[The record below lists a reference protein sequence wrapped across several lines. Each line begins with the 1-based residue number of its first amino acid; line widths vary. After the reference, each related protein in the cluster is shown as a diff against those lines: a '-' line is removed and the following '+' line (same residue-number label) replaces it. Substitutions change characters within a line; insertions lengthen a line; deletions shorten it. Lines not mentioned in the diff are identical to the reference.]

1 MSQEPEFVLPDFGCL
16 TRGRFSYLPV
26 APGRLEFALE
36 VRKRVLTDRPGVV
49 VVELPGW
56 LERVYQRAIQR
67 LPQITVLVY
76 PDDND
81 EDRGIYIPVEP
92 ADPFTEAV
100 RSAKEI
106 GAQVVFAEPDV
117 GERPH
122 LPDFYPD
129 PYALRSIGVEKYTEL
144 YRFHPIERTD
154 EIRTHAGGIAW
165 KLQGTDPEAQ
175 VLVVVSLNL
184 FDPVLDAMEEP
195 QEPPPR
201 RRAPSPR
208 RHAESTPGLPGGN
221 RRGVSVSAGA
231 LRAIPDGCVRG
242 HAHRPATCAI
252 GAFP

>member
-122 LPDFYPD
+122 LPDLYPD

-144 YRFHPIERTD
+144 YRFHPIERTE

-165 KLQGTDPEAQ
+165 KLQGTDPEAEGFSGGF
-175 VLVVVSLNL
+175 LE
-184 FDPVLDAMEEP
+184 PVRPGTGRYGGAAGTTP
-195 QEPPPR
+195 ATA
-201 RRAPSPR
+201 APSPR
-208 RHAESTPGLPGGN
+208 RHAESTPGLPG
-221 RRGVSVSAGA
+221 
-231 LRAIPDGCVRG
+231 
-242 HAHRPATCAI
+242 
-252 GAFP
+252 